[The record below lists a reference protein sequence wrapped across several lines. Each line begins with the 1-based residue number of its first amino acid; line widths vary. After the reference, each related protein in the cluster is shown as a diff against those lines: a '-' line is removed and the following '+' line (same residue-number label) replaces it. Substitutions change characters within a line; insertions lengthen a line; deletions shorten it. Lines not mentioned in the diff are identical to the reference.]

1 MQPRTLAILVV
12 ILPLLASNGAY
23 LLSAYAGSIPWCMP
37 YIDGCTTISQA
48 GRSGNTIFFYR
59 VLVFAYG
66 VFLICFWLYSKSWFE
81 LLHGYTTKIARSIFW
96 LGLVG
101 SIALL
106 IYIDF
111 LGTTGEFN
119 GLMRRMG
126 AMLYFTL
133 TPLAQALML
142 YQHYNIL
149 RKKPDVCIKPAVL
162 QYQLIILLLM
172 LLIGVIS
179 IGLVV
184 TDNITYEIENIVEW
198 NFSLLLNLYFAGM
211 FFIWKDYRHVFTI
224 SAAKDRVRP
233 YSLHNVKCKA

>member
-1 MQPRTLAILVV
+1 MQPRTLVILIV
-12 ILPLLASNGAY
+12 ILPFLASNGAY
-23 LLSAYAGSIPWCMP
+23 LLSAYEGSVPWCMP

-59 VLVFAYG
+59 ALVFTYS
-66 VFLICFWLYSKSWFE
+66 VLLIWFWLYSKSWIE
-81 LLHGYTTKIARSIFW
+81 LIHGHTTKIARIIFW
-96 LGLVG
+96 LGLTG

-111 LGTTGEFN
+111 LGTTGEINRF
-119 GLMRRMG
+119 MRSTG

-133 TPLAQALML
+133 TPLAQSLML

-149 RKKPDVCIKPAVL
+149 RKKPEVSLKPKVL

-172 LLIGVIS
+172 LLISVIG
-179 IGLVV
+179 IYMVV

-198 NFSLLLNLYFAGM
+198 NSSLLLNLYFAGM
-211 FFIWKDYRHVFTI
+211 FLIWKDYRHVFTI
-224 SAAKDRVRP
+224 SAAK
-233 YSLHNVKCKA
+233 N